1 MTAFNECTMNPYIN
15 ITQFTH
21 LIVAH
26 TKEVTRQPAVLFWG
40 IVFPILLSIGLG
52 FAFTRDA
59 ETVHTLGWV
68 SNAENGPVDVDP
80 GFVRCMLG
88 GSEEA
93 SGRSLAFRDD
103 GTFGLT
109 IPDDKLGDTI
119 FIFEPGT
126 WEASVVRLKQGR
138 ISLILEAKPG
148 KADGGGPVFHFDPQN
163 PEARLVWHTLSPLL
177 ASSSTSETGD
187 NESRIASV
195 SPLALPGTRYIDFLI
210 PGLIAMTVMMSC
222 MWGISYGMIDKR
234 SKKLLRR
241 MVATPMV
248 KSHFLAALMTVRIGI
263 NIVEAVLLV
272 FFAWLL
278 FGIVIQGSFAALAI
292 IFMAG
297 NIAFCGMAV
306 FVSSKTANT
315 EVGNGMIN
323 AVVMP
328 MTLLSGVFFS
338 YHNFPEWTIG
348 AIEKLPLTL
357 MVDGI
362 RAVFTEGAGIAET
375 APAAAGLF
383 VIGAVFFTAG
393 LKIFKWH

>member
-1 MTAFNECTMNPYIN
+1 MKPYIN
-15 ITQFTH
+15 ITQFINLT
-21 LIVAH
+21 VAH

-52 FAFTRDA
+52 FAFTREA
-59 ETVHTLGWV
+59 ETVHTVGWV
-68 SNAENGPVDVDP
+68 ADSGNGPAETDP
-80 GFVRCMLG
+80 GVVRSVLG
-88 GSEEA
+88 DVTEA
-93 SGRSLAFRDD
+93 FGQELAFKDD
-103 GTFGLT
+103 GRFGLT
-109 IPDDKLGDTI
+109 LPDDKLGDTI

-138 ISLILEAKPG
+138 ISLIVEAKPDQ
-148 KADGGGPVFHFDPQN
+148 ADTCGPVFHFDPQN

-177 ASSSTSETGD
+177 ESASTEEIRGNKSHT
-187 NESRIASV
+187 ASV

-248 KSHFLAALMTVRIGI
+248 KSHFLGALMAVRIGI
-263 NIVEAVLLV
+263 NIVEAVLLT

-278 FGIVIQGSFAALAI
+278 FGVVIQGSSAALAM

-306 FVSSKTANT
+306 FVSSRTANT

-348 AIEKLPLTL
+348 VIEKLPLTL
-357 MVDGI
+357 LVDGI

-383 VIGAVFFTAG
+383 TIGAVFFAAG

>member
-1 MTAFNECTMNPYIN
+1 MNPYIN
-15 ITQFTH
+15 ITQFINLT
-21 LIVAH
+21 VAH

-59 ETVHTLGWV
+59 ETVHTVGWV
-68 SNAENGPVDVDP
+68 ADSGNGPVDVDP
-80 GFVRCMLG
+80 GLVRSVLG
-88 GSEEA
+88 DAEEA
-93 SGRSLAFRDD
+93 SGPNLAFRDD

-109 IPDDKLGDTI
+109 IPDDTLGDTI

-126 WEASVVRLKQGR
+126 WETSVVRLKQGR
-138 ISLILEAKPG
+138 ISLIVEAETDQAG
-148 KADGGGPVFHFDPQN
+148 AGGPVFHFDPQN

-177 ASSSTSETGD
+177 KSSSTEEIRGD
-187 NESRIASV
+187 ESHTASV
-195 SPLALPGTRYIDFLI
+195 SPLELPGTRYIDFLI

-248 KSHFLAALMTVRIGI
+248 RSHFLAALMAVRIGI
-263 NIVEAVLLV
+263 NIVEAVLLT

-278 FGIVIQGSFAALAI
+278 FGVVIQGSSVALAM
-292 IFMAG
+292 IFMTG

-306 FVSSKTANT
+306 FVSSRTANT

-338 YHNFPEWTIG
+338 YHNFPEWTISV
-348 AIEKLPLTL
+348 IEKLPLAL
-357 MVDGI
+357 LVDGI

-383 VIGAVFFTAG
+383 VIGAVFFAAG

>member
-1 MTAFNECTMNPYIN
+1 MKPYIN
-15 ITQFTH
+15 ITQFINLT
-21 LIVAH
+21 VAH

-52 FAFTRDA
+52 FAFTREA
-59 ETVHTLGWV
+59 ETVHTVGWV
-68 SNAENGPVDVDP
+68 ADSGNGPAETDP
-80 GFVRCMLG
+80 GVVRSVLG
-88 GSEEA
+88 DVTEA
-93 SGRSLAFRDD
+93 FGQELAFKDD
-103 GTFGLT
+103 GRFGLT
-109 IPDDKLGDTI
+109 LPDDKLGDTI

-138 ISLILEAKPG
+138 ISLIVEAKPDQ
-148 KADGGGPVFHFDPQN
+148 ADTCGPVFHFDPQN

-177 ASSSTSETGD
+177 ESSSTEEIRGNKSHT
-187 NESRIASV
+187 ASV

-248 KSHFLAALMTVRIGI
+248 KSHFLGALMAVRIGI
-263 NIVEAVLLV
+263 NIVEAVLLT

-278 FGIVIQGSFAALAI
+278 FGVVIQGSSAALAM

-306 FVSSKTANT
+306 FVSSRTANT

-348 AIEKLPLTL
+348 VIEKLPLTL
-357 MVDGI
+357 LVDGI

-383 VIGAVFFTAG
+383 TIGAVFFAAG

>member
-1 MTAFNECTMNPYIN
+1 MTPYIN
-15 ITQFTH
+15 ITQFIH

-52 FAFTRDA
+52 FAFTREA
-59 ETVHTLGWV
+59 ETVHTVGWV
-68 SNAENGPVDVDP
+68 ADCPNGPAAAESGAARGAP
-80 GFVRCMLG
+80 GDAA
-88 GSEEA
+88 EA
-93 SGRSLAFRDD
+93 SGQELTVRDD
-103 GTFGLT
+103 GSFKLT
-109 IPDDKLGDTI
+109 IPDENLGGTT

-138 ISLILEAKPG
+138 ISLILEAEPG
-148 KADGGGPVFHFDPQN
+148 KAGDGTGDGGPVFHFDPRN

-177 ASSSTSETGD
+177 ESSSHGEIRGG
-187 NESRIASV
+187 ESRTASV
-195 SPLALPGTRYIDFLI
+195 SPLELPGTRYIDFLI

-248 KSHFLAALMTVRIGI
+248 RSHFLAALMAVRIGI
-263 NIVEAVLLV
+263 NIVESVLLV

-278 FGIVIQGSFAALAI
+278 FGVVIQGSAAALVM

-297 NIAFCGMAV
+297 NIAFCGIAV
-306 FVSSKTANT
+306 FVSSRTANT

-357 MVDGI
+357 LVDGI
-362 RAVFTEGAGIAET
+362 RAVFTEGAGIAGT

-383 VIGAVFFTAG
+383 AIGAVFFTAG

>member
-1 MTAFNECTMNPYIN
+1 MNPYIN
-15 ITQFTH
+15 ISQFINLT
-21 LIVAH
+21 VAH

-59 ETVHTLGWV
+59 ETVHTVGWIAD
-68 SNAENGPVDVDP
+68 SGNGPAATDAGVVRSVLGNVTKAP
-80 GFVRCMLG
+80 GQ
-88 GSEEA
+88 E
-93 SGRSLAFRDD
+93 LAFRDD
-103 GTFGLT
+103 GSFGLT
-109 IPDDKLGDTI
+109 LPDDKLGDTI

-126 WEASVVRLKQGR
+126 WETSVLRLKQGR
-138 ISLILEAKPG
+138 ISLILEAVPDNAG
-148 KADGGGPVFHFDPQN
+148 PGGPVFHFDPQN

-177 ASSSTSETGD
+177 GSSSTKEIGGSESHT
-187 NESRIASV
+187 ASV

-248 KSHFLAALMTVRIGI
+248 RSHFLAALMAVRIGI
-263 NIVEAVLLV
+263 NIVEAVLLT

-278 FGIVIQGSFAALAI
+278 FGVVVQGSFTALAM
-292 IFMAG
+292 IFTAG

-306 FVSSKTANT
+306 FVSSRTANT

-338 YHNFPEWTIG
+338 YHNFPEWTISV
-348 AIEKLPLTL
+348 IEKLPLAL
-357 MVDGI
+357 LVDGI

-383 VIGAVFFTAG
+383 IIGAVFFAAG